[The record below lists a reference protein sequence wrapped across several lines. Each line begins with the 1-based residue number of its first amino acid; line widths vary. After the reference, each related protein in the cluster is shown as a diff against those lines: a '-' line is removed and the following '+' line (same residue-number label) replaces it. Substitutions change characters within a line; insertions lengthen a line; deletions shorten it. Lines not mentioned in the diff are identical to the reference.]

1 MDAYLTENNN
11 KPLTEVMLS
20 GTVMF
25 AKRMVPEEILR
36 NITLDKVPDKL
47 LTCECKECSKCG
59 LCQKLAEKL
68 IPEKYWGRFNFKIKV
83 V

>member
-1 MDAYLTENNN
+1 
-11 KPLTEVMLS
+11 MLS

-25 AKRMVPEEILR
+25 MRRMLPDEVLK

-59 LCQKLAEKL
+59 LCQRLAEKL
-68 IPEKYWGRFNFKIKV
+68 IPEQYRGRFNFNIKV
-83 V
+83 VKL